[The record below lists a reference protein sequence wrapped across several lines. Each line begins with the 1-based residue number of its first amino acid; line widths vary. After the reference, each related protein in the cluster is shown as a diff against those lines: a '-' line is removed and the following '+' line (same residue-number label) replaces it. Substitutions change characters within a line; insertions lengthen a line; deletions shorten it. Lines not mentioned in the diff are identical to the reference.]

1 MEKNINILINKF
13 HEINQK
19 EWIKG
24 VNQTFS
30 SVGLTFENELGK
42 KVDSELFPDYEGI
55 ELKCSQRYSKYPV
68 GLFNKAFDGPSF
80 FETNEITQKY
90 GTLYKNDSN
99 RKYLFVNLI
108 CNEKVLVNDKY
119 YFELSIS
126 YEEEKMYMKIYDLNN
141 HLLDAPYIEFAS
153 INDRLRIKLNNL
165 ALIYASKKDVNDEKY
180 FRYYELLIYKLKS
193 EKTFY
198 YLIEKNVVKLSL
210 ICRADVNNTDKQKNK
225 GINFRIFKDNLEWLF
240 DKIVDYDAD
249 LKQITFNSN
258 DYFS

>member
-1 MEKNINILINKF
+1 
-13 HEINQK
+13 
-19 EWIKG
+19 
-24 VNQTFS
+24 
-30 SVGLTFENELGK
+30 
-42 KVDSELFPDYEGI
+42 
-55 ELKCSQRYSKYPV
+55 
-68 GLFNKAFDGPSF
+68 
-80 FETNEITQKY
+80 
-90 GTLYKNDSN
+90 
-99 RKYLFVNLI
+99 
-108 CNEKVLVNDKY
+108 
-119 YFELSIS
+119 
-126 YEEEKMYMKIYDLNN
+126 MKIYDLNN